1 MESRT
6 PGSRDGAVRDEVSVW
21 KRKAAATADAS
32 ARGAASLVFIASP
45 CPLLPEGEI
54 AIYLFTACSFLTA
67 GAAHFLVA
75 AAASVESTMEEK
87 KIFGKEH
94 RRTPSRSD

>member
-1 MESRT
+1 
-6 PGSRDGAVRDEVSVW
+6 
-21 KRKAAATADAS
+21 
-32 ARGAASLVFIASP
+32 
-45 CPLLPEGEI
+45 
-54 AIYLFTACSFLTA
+54 LFTACSFLTA

-94 RRTPSRSD
+94 RRTPSRSDDSALREIHPRARRAVSFGPLDKIRKAAGLRDKANQAGAAPSPR